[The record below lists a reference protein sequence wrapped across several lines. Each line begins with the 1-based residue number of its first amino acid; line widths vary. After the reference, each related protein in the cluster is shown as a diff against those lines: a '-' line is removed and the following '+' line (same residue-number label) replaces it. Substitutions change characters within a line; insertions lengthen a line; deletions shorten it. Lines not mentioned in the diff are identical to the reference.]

1 MRIKNKY
8 EYMTKTV
15 NTDSLINKI
24 IEGIEE
30 VKGQH
35 ITIIDLRKLENA
47 VAKYF
52 IIADG
57 TSNTQVNAIADS
69 VKKTVSKSLQQKPW
83 HIEGEDNSE
92 WILMDYVDVV
102 AHIMQ
107 KPIRDYYNIEEL
119 WADAKVMQLN
129 NEQ

>member
-35 ITIIDLRKLENA
+35 ITIIDLRNLENA

>member
-1 MRIKNKY
+1 
-8 EYMTKTV
+8 MTKTV

-35 ITIIDLRKLENA
+35 ITIIDLRDLENA

-102 AHIMQ
+102 THIMQ

>member
-1 MRIKNKY
+1 
-8 EYMTKTV
+8 MTKTV
-15 NTDSLINKI
+15 KADTLIDKI

-30 VKGQH
+30 VKGQNT
-35 ITIIDLRKLENA
+35 TIIDLRDIENA

-69 VKKTVSKSLQQKPW
+69 IKKTVSKTLHQKPW
-83 HIEGEDNSE
+83 HVEGEDNSE
-92 WILMDYVDVV
+92 WILLDFIDVV

-107 KPIRDYYNIEEL
+107 KPVREYYNLEEL
-119 WADAKVMQLN
+119 WGDAKVMQLK
-129 NEQ
+129 NES

>member
-1 MRIKNKY
+1 
-8 EYMTKTV
+8 MTKTV

-35 ITIIDLRKLENA
+35 ITIIDLRNLENA

-102 AHIMQ
+102 VHIMQ

>member
-1 MRIKNKY
+1 MIK
-8 EYMTKTV
+8 TP
-15 NTDSLINKI
+15 NTDTLIHKI

-30 VKGQH
+30 VKGQNT
-35 ITIIDLRKLENA
+35 TIIDLRDIENA

-69 VKKTVSKSLQQKPW
+69 IRKTVSKSLHQNPW

-107 KPIRDYYNIEEL
+107 KPVREFYNLEEL
-119 WADAKVMQLN
+119 WGDAKIMQLKT
-129 NEQ
+129 EQ

>member
-1 MRIKNKY
+1 LRIKNKY

-35 ITIIDLRKLENA
+35 ITIIDLRNLENA

>member
-1 MRIKNKY
+1 
-8 EYMTKTV
+8 MTKTV

-35 ITIIDLRKLENA
+35 ITIIDLRQLENA

-119 WADAKVMQLN
+119 
-129 NEQ
+129 

>member
-1 MRIKNKY
+1 
-8 EYMTKTV
+8 MTKTV

-35 ITIIDLRKLENA
+35 ITIIDLRQLENA

-92 WILMDYVDVV
+92 WIFMDYVDVV

>member
-1 MRIKNKY
+1 
-8 EYMTKTV
+8 MTKSP
-15 NTDSLINKI
+15 NTDTLIHKI

-30 VKGQH
+30 VKGQNT
-35 ITIIDLRKLENA
+35 TIIDLRDIDNA
-47 VAKYF
+47 VAQYF

-69 VKKTVSKSLQQKPW
+69 IRKTVSKSLKQNPW

-107 KPIRDYYNIEEL
+107 KPVREFYNLEEL
-119 WADAKVMQLN
+119 WGDAKIMQLKT
-129 NEQ
+129 EQ